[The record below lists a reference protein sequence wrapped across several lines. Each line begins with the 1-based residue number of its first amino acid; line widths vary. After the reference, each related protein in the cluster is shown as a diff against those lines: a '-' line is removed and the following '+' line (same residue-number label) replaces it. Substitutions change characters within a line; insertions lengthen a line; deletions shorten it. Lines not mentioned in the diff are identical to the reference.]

1 MELILIF
8 IGLILLSAFFSG
20 TETAYFNV
28 KTHRENVPKKVL
40 SLLNDPRKLLVSLL
54 AGNTFVNITIA
65 SLAAYLTHEYAQ
77 ENQWSET
84 VLILVE
90 VLIVSVVVL
99 IFGEIFPKLL
109 AIRNS
114 EKFAEKVYFP
124 LKFIILILSPIT
136 AVFHG
141 ISNLITKLL
150 PIQKEKIFDSEEEL
164 KILTELGEEAGTLQE
179 EESDMIQSIFEFNE
193 KNVREIMTPRVD
205 MVALDST
212 ASIDEVMDMVT
223 DKQFSKIPV
232 FKENVDNIRG
242 IIYAKDLLPYLTGSR
257 PNIPLTSISRVP
269 FFVPETKLIDDLMKD
284 FRTKKT
290 NVAIVVDE
298 WGGTSG
304 LITLEDIVEEVL
316 GEIRDPYDKEESPI
330 VPQKD
335 NTFIVDAKISIYD
348 YEEEFEIEFPE
359 DREYDTLG
367 GYIFDTIG
375 DIPKVEQKI
384 QFLNHQFTVK
394 KLDGNRIGKVHVH
407 IEQIL
412 DKNDGAEES

>member
-8 IGLILLSAFFSG
+8 IILILLSAFFSG

-28 KTHRENVPKKVL
+28 KTHRENVPTKVV
-40 SLLNDPRKLLVSLL
+40 SLLNDPRKLLVLL
-54 AGNTFVNITIA
+54 LTGNTFVNIAIA
-65 SLAAYLTHEYAQ
+65 SLAAYLTHKFAQ
-77 ENQWSET
+77 DNSELSET
-84 VLILVE
+84 VLILLE
-90 VLIVSVVVL
+90 VFVVSGVVL

-114 EKFAEKVYFP
+114 EKFAEKVYLP
-124 LKFIILILSPIT
+124 LKLIMLILSPIT
-136 AVFHG
+136 LVFHT

-223 DKQFSKIPV
+223 EKQFSKIPV

-257 PNIPLTSISRVP
+257 PNIPLTSISRDP
-269 FFVPETKLIDDLMKD
+269 FFVPENKLIDDLMKD
-284 FRTKKT
+284 FRRKKT

-316 GEIRDPYDKEESPI
+316 GEIRDPYDKE
-330 VPQKD
+330 
-335 NTFIVDAKISIYD
+335 
-348 YEEEFEIEFPE
+348 
-359 DREYDTLG
+359 
-367 GYIFDTIG
+367 
-375 DIPKVEQKI
+375 
-384 QFLNHQFTVK
+384 
-394 KLDGNRIGKVHVH
+394 
-407 IEQIL
+407 
-412 DKNDGAEES
+412 

>member
-40 SLLNDPRKLLVSLL
+40 SLLNNPRKLLVSLL

-223 DKQFSKIPV
+223 DRQFSKIPV

>member
-28 KTHRENVPKKVL
+28 KTHREKVPKKVL

-223 DKQFSKIPV
+223 DRQFSKIPV

>member
-20 TETAYFNV
+20 AETAYFNV
-28 KTHRENVPKKVL
+28 KTHRENVSEKVL

-54 AGNTFVNITIA
+54 AGNTFVNIAIA

-84 VLILVE
+84 VLILIE

-99 IFGEIFPKLL
+99 IFGEIFPKLF

-114 EKFAEKVYFP
+114 EKFAEKVYLP

-136 AVFHG
+136 VVFHG
-141 ISNLITKLL
+141 ISKLITKLL

-284 FRTKKT
+284 FRSKKT

-359 DREYDTLG
+359 DREYDTLA

-375 DIPKVEQKI
+375 DIPKVEQKT

-407 IEQIL
+407 IEKFL
-412 DKNDGAEES
+412 DKNDAAEKS

>member
-223 DKQFSKIPV
+223 DRQFSKIPV

-330 VPQKD
+330 MPQKD

>member
-28 KTHRENVPKKVL
+28 KIHRENVPKKVL

-109 AIRNS
+109 AVRNS

-223 DKQFSKIPV
+223 DRQFSKIPV

-359 DREYDTLG
+359 DREYDTLA
-367 GYIFDTIG
+367 GYIFDAIG

-384 QFLNHQFTVK
+384 FFLNHQFTVK
-394 KLDGNRIGKVHVH
+394 RLDGNRIGKVHVH